1 MRNLKFYLFNFLLKK
16 KIFFLIQLIILI
28 TLTFSLA
35 IPNFKE
41 TVSYEL
47 FYKSD
52 FKWQKIQNKS
62 NYIRFEY
69 NRIVER
75 MGAIERYVH
84 YDFFENYSLKNL
96 EKFAKFKDPSDFLDL
111 GYSEARNVFYVKRS
125 KIDFEREK
133 IEILKA
139 NNNFKIKDYQVK
151 YNHNASKFYIKRL
164 KEFERIVRDLKQY
177 LDNVD
182 RSYLFEK
189 ALNEYQLKIDFTKQI
204 FGETKRYFY
213 IPYPDELNSS
223 CHKKVLLSNPN
234 DLNNLYK
241 YIKCITNKNI
251 MDIYPSRI
259 IDKFQY
265 IEDRL
270 SLESAFPIIDIK
282 KMRREKFLSHY
293 FDYIRDNIYFM
304 DIEKLKK
311 WTDTAVANNIILSN
325 ESIDKILDSI
335 YEQMR
340 FVKEFNYID
349 FKLIN
354 SEYLLKYKIIETIKY
369 FLLVSFMLIIF
380 NIIYYFYFF
389 KKNN

>member
-1 MRNLKFYLFNFLLKK
+1 MRNLKLYLFNFLLKK

-75 MGAIERYVH
+75 MGAIDRYVH

-111 GYSEARNVFYVKRS
+111 GYSEVRNVFYVKRS
-125 KIDFEREK
+125 KIDLEREK

-204 FGETKRYFY
+204 FGETK
-213 IPYPDELNSS
+213 
-223 CHKKVLLSNPN
+223 
-234 DLNNLYK
+234 
-241 YIKCITNKNI
+241 
-251 MDIYPSRI
+251 
-259 IDKFQY
+259 
-265 IEDRL
+265 
-270 SLESAFPIIDIK
+270 
-282 KMRREKFLSHY
+282 
-293 FDYIRDNIYFM
+293 
-304 DIEKLKK
+304 
-311 WTDTAVANNIILSN
+311 
-325 ESIDKILDSI
+325 
-335 YEQMR
+335 
-340 FVKEFNYID
+340 
-349 FKLIN
+349 
-354 SEYLLKYKIIETIKY
+354 
-369 FLLVSFMLIIF
+369 
-380 NIIYYFYFF
+380 
-389 KKNN
+389 